1 MILVG
6 ACHPSTTPLRE
17 EAQTRLVV
25 AVAHRP
31 EESETILVV
40 LVTNIVLIEERD
52 VRTARVVYREISGGR
67 LTPVGFPEKSDRMQP
82 GQALDDL
89 RSIVF

>member
-31 EESETILVV
+31 EESETIL
-40 LVTNIVLIEERD
+40 
-52 VRTARVVYREISGGR
+52 
-67 LTPVGFPEKSDRMQP
+67 
-82 GQALDDL
+82 
-89 RSIVF
+89 